1 MVSEL
6 IGLRLLNLLIVF
18 WRLGPKVQKILV
30 GENID
35 FTDALGRQCSLPLRF
50 SRNWSVWVFV
60 LGRSSPKADNLTGVV
75 FMALKYLQ

>member
-6 IGLRLLNLLIVF
+6 IGPRLLYLFIVF

-50 SRNWSVWVFV
+50 SRNWNVWVSV
-60 LGRSSPKADNLTGVV
+60 LGPLSAKADNSIGVI
-75 FMALKYLQ
+75 FMALEYLQ